1 MKPENHT
8 TAREQTRRTT
18 TITKLLTSLP
28 ILLLLALQGYIVGR
42 HDGLTLLLILITAA
56 FIWYMTASL
65 WYSKRQ
71 LLNIYL
77 KEQSFLQRLI
87 KKRNTPWQILVCTL
101 LSLLLGILFTITA
114 KGIILAHG
122 YTILLVPL
130 YLYNTASNLIRRE
143 NPIAHPAIL
152 ENHLNENLAR
162 HGILLIN
169 IFIPALL
176 LNLLL
181 TLLFSGYDTA
191 EFMTSNINFENFI
204 DYAEADSIMANG
216 HNPYGR
222 KIVNAFLLLD
232 NLRIALGKF
241 IAQELF
247 HIHSYWLFYL
257 IIAISNF
264 MKLMFFSWA
273 YILLCLGFEKL
284 LPPCRAPHP
293 DTEENP

>member
-1 MKPENHT
+1 MSPHMNREHHPQRSL
-8 TAREQTRRTT
+8 ARN
-18 TITKLLTSLP
+18 LLAGIP
-28 ILLLLALQGYIVGR
+28 VLLLLALQGYIVGR

-101 LSLLLGILFTITA
+101 LSLLLSILFTITA

>member
-1 MKPENHT
+1 MNREHHPQRSL
-8 TAREQTRRTT
+8 ARN
-18 TITKLLTSLP
+18 LLAGIP
-28 ILLLLALQGYIVGR
+28 VLLLLALQGYIVGR

-101 LSLLLGILFTITA
+101 LSLLLSILFTITA

-191 EFMTSNINFENFI
+191 EFMTTNINFENFI

>member
-1 MKPENHT
+1 MSPHMNREHHPQRSL
-8 TAREQTRRTT
+8 ARN
-18 TITKLLTSLP
+18 LLAGIP
-28 ILLLLALQGYIVGR
+28 VLLLLALQGYIVGR

-191 EFMTSNINFENFI
+191 EFMTTNINFENFI

>member
-1 MKPENHT
+1 MNREPHPQRSL
-8 TAREQTRRTT
+8 ARNFLAG
-18 TITKLLTSLP
+18 IP
-28 ILLLLALQGYIVGR
+28 VLLLLALQGYIVGR
-42 HDGLTLLLILITAA
+42 HDGLTLLLILLTTLI
-56 FIWYMTASL
+56 IWVMTASL

-71 LLNIYL
+71 ILNLYL
-77 KEQSFLQRLI
+77 KDASFLQRLI
-87 KKRNTPWQILVCTL
+87 KKRNTPWQILACTVLAVL
-101 LSLLLGILFTITA
+101 LSILFVITT
-114 KGIILAHG
+114 KGIILSHG
-122 YTILLVPL
+122 YSVLF
-130 YLYNTASNLIRRE
+130 TALFAYNLIYKLARAEQRTV
-143 NPIAHPAIL
+143 NIALID
-152 ENHLNENLAR
+152 NNLNEHLAK

-232 NLRIALGKF
+232 KLRIALGKF
-241 IAQELF
+241 IAQDLF

-273 YILLCLGFEKL
+273 YILLLLGLEKL
-284 LPPCRAPHP
+284 LPPYDKKPP
-293 DTEENP
+293 IQEETP

>member
-1 MKPENHT
+1 MNREHYPQRSL
-8 TAREQTRRTT
+8 ARN
-18 TITKLLTSLP
+18 LLAGIP
-28 ILLLLALQGYIVGR
+28 VLLLLALQGYIVGR

-293 DTEENP
+293 DKEETP